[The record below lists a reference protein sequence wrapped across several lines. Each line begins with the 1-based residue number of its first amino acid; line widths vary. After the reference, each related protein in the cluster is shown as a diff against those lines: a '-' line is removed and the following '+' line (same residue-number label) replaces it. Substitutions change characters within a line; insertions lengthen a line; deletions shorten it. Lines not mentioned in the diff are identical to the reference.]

1 MTQSPNK
8 EALEEIFERQ
18 ITDCCLWID
27 CLSRDWENLIQNR
40 IISQLSKLL
49 SMSGS
54 DISGAFVAFNAG
66 EEGELL
72 ELTEKAGMTID

>member
-18 ITDCCLWID
+18 ITDSVCGLIVCLEIE
-27 CLSRDWENLIQNR
+27 RILIQNR
-40 IISQLSKLL
+40 MISQLSKLL

-72 ELTEKAGMTID
+72 E

>member
-18 ITDCCLWID
+18 IIDCCLWID
-27 CLSRDWENLIQNR
+27 RLSRDRENLIQSCM
-40 IISQLSKLL
+40 ISQLSKRL

-54 DISGAFVAFNAG
+54 NISGAFVAFNAG
-66 EEGELL
+66 EEGEL
-72 ELTEKAGMTID
+72 